1 MLSNEVEHRRKN
13 IGLNVEQVQHNVETF
28 CEITENMNVSFNQI
42 WNFGIILFSDFFST
56 LKKLDMFREYNSVAR
71 RSQ

>member
-42 WNFGIILFSDFFST
+42 
-56 LKKLDMFREYNSVAR
+56 
-71 RSQ
+71 